1 MWIEYFAA
9 SWAAS
14 IAICAMGWRGSLRR
28 LAASEQER
36 EALAK
41 TSLVVEEE
49 RRVLQLVARGA
60 SLQEVLDALTQAI
73 ERLTTHCICT
83 VLLLDDDGRRLLEG
97 SGGSFPAEY
106 MHAINGLEIG
116 PEVGA
121 CGTAAF
127 RNETTI
133 VEDIATD
140 PRFASAKG
148 FVLSFGV
155 RSCWSV
161 PIRDSKK
168 NVIGTFAMYHTY
180 PARPRDWEL
189 RLVEAGAHLA
199 GNAIERL
206 RAEERLRENAER
218 IALAEKSAGF
228 GLFDVDPSDNTFA
241 MSEGYAAIVGM
252 PGGATRLDR
261 NKARDLIHPD
271 DWPTLNAAVETA
283 MATGEML
290 ENEHRVVPT
299 NSSTRWLRTRACVAS
314 AANGHRRL
322 TGVAIDITKEK
333 DMVTRLE
340 QACADAEAAT
350 RAKSEFLANMSHE
363 IRTPMNGIIG
373 TISLLQDSGA
383 TEEQREYFNTIQ
395 SCGESLL
402 QLVNDIL
409 DLSKIEAGKLTLE
422 QIPFNPEILVQDT
435 LAVIS
440 PTAQEKGLKV
450 FQKCGPGLPPAVL
463 GDPLRLRQILLNLL
477 SNAVKFTLSGS
488 VSVELSAVNRGGDS
502 AELQFTVTDTGIGI
516 SPEVQKSIFEPFMQ
530 ADSSTTRRYGG
541 TGLGLTISRG
551 LIAMMKGRLEM
562 ESEPG
567 QGTCFR
573 VFVTLPVAADRVGL
587 RRSAEDRIVPAKRCL
602 RILLAEDN
610 GINQKVAVMLL
621 RKMGHEVDVV
631 ADGEQAVIAVGR
643 DIYDLMLMDCQMPVM
658 DGYAATRA
666 IRQLT
671 VSNRIPIIAM
681 TANAMPEDR
690 RRCEEAGMDDYVS
703 KPISIIHLQ
712 NAIEAASSRM
722 TIGVEIS
729 ASSG

>member
-1 MWIEYFAA
+1 
-9 SWAAS
+9 
-14 IAICAMGWRGSLRR
+14 
-28 LAASEQER
+28 
-36 EALAK
+36 
-41 TSLVVEEE
+41 
-49 RRVLQLVARGA
+49 
-60 SLQEVLDALTQAI
+60 
-73 ERLTTHCICT
+73 
-83 VLLLDDDGRRLLEG
+83 
-97 SGGSFPAEY
+97 

-155 RSCWSV
+155 QSCWSV
-161 PIRDSKK
+161 PIRDSKTK
-168 NVIGTFAMYHTY
+168 VIGTFAMYHTY

-228 GLFDVDPSDNTFA
+228 GLFDVDPSDNTFS

-261 NKARDLIHPD
+261 TTARDLIHPD
-271 DWPTLNAAVETA
+271 DWPTLSAAVEKT
-283 MATGEML
+283 MATGEMF
-290 ENEHRVVPT
+290 ENEHRVVPK
-299 NSSTRWLRTRACVAS
+299 NSPPRWLRIRACVAS
-314 AANGHRRL
+314 AADGHRRL

-333 DMVTRLE
+333 EMVTRLK
-340 QACADAEAAT
+340 QACAEAEAAT

-363 IRTPMNGIIG
+363 IRTPMNGITG
-373 TISLLQDSGA
+373 TISLLRDSGA
-383 TEEQREYFNTIQ
+383 TEDQREHFDTIQ

-402 QLVNDIL
+402 QLINDIL

-422 QIPFNPEILVQDT
+422 QIPFSAETLVQDT
-435 LAVIS
+435 IAVIS
-440 PTAQEKGLKV
+440 PTAQDKGLKV
-450 FQKCGPGLPPAVL
+450 LQRCGPGLPQAVL

-477 SNAVKFTLSGS
+477 SNAVKFTELGS
-488 VSVELSAVNRGGDS
+488 VSVELSVVDRTRDS
-502 AELQFTVTDTGIGI
+502 AELQFTVMDTGIGI
-516 SPEVQKSIFEPFMQ
+516 SREVQKSVLEPFMQ

-541 TGLGLTISRG
+541 TGLGLSISRR
-551 LIAMMKGRLEM
+551 LIALMNGRMEM

-567 QGTCFR
+567 RGTCFR
-573 VFVTLPVAADRVGL
+573 VFVTLPVTADRVGP
-587 RRSAEDRIVPAKRCL
+587 RRSAEQRILPAKRCL

-643 DIYDLMLMDCQMPVM
+643 GIYDLVLMDCQMPVM

-666 IRQLT
+666 IRQLGLP
-671 VSNRIPIIAM
+671 NRIPIIAM

-690 RRCEEAGMDDYVS
+690 RRCAEAGMDDYVS
-703 KPISIIHLQ
+703 KPISIAHLQ
-712 NAIEAASSRM
+712 NALEAAGGRM
-722 TIGVEIS
+722 MIGVEIL